1 MWTQKHTGCG
11 RKTERFERHFG
22 NRLGRSER
30 DVLER
35 NVTRYCVA
43 TVRKQSA
50 HNGPSQFGK
59 KLQYAAVFNSLSYI
73 AHTGIPKSIVDI
85 FFNEIIYIDS
95 YNQNFTRCLKNRFS
109 CPF

>member
-59 KLQYAAVFNSLSYI
+59 KLQYAAVFNSLSSS
-73 AHTGIPKSIVDI
+73 HTQEFQRASSTIFLMKSSTQILTIKILFGV
-85 FFNEIIYIDS
+85 
-95 YNQNFTRCLKNRFS
+95 
-109 CPF
+109 